1 MARYTTVVLDKM
13 RTYRWMLPVLIVA
26 LVVRVVLLWL
36 YQQSDLSTCLGLD
49 PKYYYSAAI
58 RIYYG
63 EIKEGHGLFV
73 GGPLYPYFLAL
84 LMHVV
89 GVNYLRLRLIQ
100 CLIGIATTAL
110 VARLGERLF
119 SRTVGMVAGLA
130 CTLCGPLVISELGF
144 ENEFLVTFL
153 TVAAVS
159 LLVARRHTRWGVFAS
174 GLLLGLAALAR
185 GNQLFAVGFTIL
197 WLLLDAV
204 PLRTRM
210 VRSLLLAVG
219 VCLAISPITL
229 RNYLLFHEFI
239 PISAHGGYVFYL
251 GNNPEASFHYVP
263 LSFGGT
269 STEGEFPAAWNEA
282 SRRTGKNL
290 SPNGASSYWFK
301 EGLRFIAA
309 QPGKFLANAGNKVR
323 AFANA
328 YEIPDNYSY
337 TFIKGMIPFV
347 SFLFVSF
354 GIIFPL
360 SFIGAFR
367 VRTREATVLLVM
379 PVTALVTVLIFYYNA
394 RFRTTAFP
402 FFIILAAAGLVHLV
416 DLFRERRFTA
426 LLPLA
431 AGGCAFAISS
441 FLPLKIDAD
450 GYLYN
455 DHYFPTVQVGQCV
468 ENVDTAKAL
477 AYYRKA
483 IALNPQRP
491 DAHMRLGRLLY
502 ASGDFAGATREF
514 ETMPYS
520 ADALV
525 ELSHI
530 AYSQRRY
537 DRAITCLEKALALQP
552 NLLSEYKTLASL
564 YRSVGRVEDAKAL
577 LRKGLAIDP
586 AYFRAYYDLSK

>member
-1 MARYTTVVLDKM
+1 MFDKIHP
-13 RTYRWMLPVLIVA
+13 YRWMLPVLLFA
-26 LVVRVVLLWL
+26 LVVRIVLLWL
-36 YQQSDLSTCLGLD
+36 YQQSDLASCLGLD
-49 PKYYYSAAI
+49 PKYYYSSAI

-84 LMHVV
+84 LMHVF
-89 GVNYLRLRLIQ
+89 GVNYLRLRLVQ
-100 CLIGIATTAL
+100 CAIGVATTAL
-110 VARLGERLF
+110 VALLGERLF
-119 SRTVGMVAGLA
+119 SRTVGVVAGLA
-130 CTLCGPLVISELGF
+130 CTLCGPLLISELGF

-153 TVAAVS
+153 TVAAVN
-159 LLVARRHTRWGVFAS
+159 LLVTRRHTRWGVFAS

-185 GNQLFAVGFTIL
+185 GNQVFAVGFTIL
-197 WLLLDAV
+197 WLLLDAA
-204 PLRTRM
+204 PLRTRA
-210 VRSLLLAVG
+210 VRSVLLTAG
-219 VCLAISPITL
+219 VCIAISPITI
-229 RNYLLFHEFI
+229 RNYILFHEFI

-251 GNNPEASFHYVP
+251 GNNPDASFHYVP

-282 SRRTGKNL
+282 SRRTGQNL
-290 SPNGASSYWFK
+290 SPNGASSYWFR

-309 QPGKFLANAGNKVR
+309 EPGKFLVNLGNKIR
-323 AFANA
+323 AFANN

-347 SFLFVSF
+347 SWLFVSF
-354 GIIFPL
+354 GLILPL
-360 SFIGAFR
+360 AFVGFFR
-367 VRTREATVLLVM
+367 IRNRERAILLVM
-379 PVTALVTVLIFYYNA
+379 PVTALLTVLIFYFNA

-416 DLFRERRFTA
+416 ELLRQRRLKA

-431 AGGCAFAISS
+431 AGGCAFALFS
-441 FLPLKIDAD
+441 FAPLKIDAD

-455 DHYFPTVQVGQCV
+455 DYYFPYVQVGQCV
-468 ENVDTAKAL
+468 ESMDTTSAL
-477 AYYRKA
+477 GYYRKA
-483 IALNPQRP
+483 IALNPRRP
-491 DAHMRLGRLLY
+491 EAHMRLGRLLY
-502 ASGDFAGATREF
+502 ASGDFASATREF
-514 ETMPYS
+514 ETMPAN

-530 AYSQRRY
+530 AYSQRRPEQ
-537 DRAITCLEKALALQP
+537 AIACLERALAIQP

-577 LRKGLAIDP
+577 LKKGLAIDP
-586 AYFRAYYDLSK
+586 SYFKAYYDLSR